1 MIGILARVST
11 EEQART
17 GYSIDNQI
25 REGIKKAGTSDVKKY
40 IDDGYSGEFLER
52 PGLTQLR
59 KDVKEGIITTVICL
73 DPDRLARKLMLQL
86 IITDELEKNGAEL
99 VFVSTEFAKTPEGQL
114 FYSMRGAISEF
125 EKAKINE
132 RMSSGRREKARKGKV
147 VKNTFTYGY
156 DYDKENSEYVI
167 NEDEARVV
175 QLIFELFTK
184 PNQIAKGMNGI
195 ARYLTDNLIPTKRGA
210 EVWHRNVVRQILMKE
225 AYTGRMPQN
234 RWNTEGMLGNKY
246 RAAEHKVSMTVRP
259 KEEWIYVDVPQIIS
273 PEKFEH
279 AQRLIGESRRRHTK
293 ESMHQ
298 YLLSGLLRCT
308 NCGNTMTG
316 RNSKNWGKYVYEYTD
331 KKNSVGAKEKGCGR
345 RIACAKIDEL
355 VWDTIL
361 NWLNN
366 PEEIAATMEET
377 QVSYMDNEI
386 ERVEQDIEKT
396 KAARKRVI
404 KLFSS
409 DLGIGEEEIRDELR
423 ELSDRE
429 DALSK
434 RLTELRSK
442 QEDEQRFE
450 SSRNLMS
457 ETLEYY
463 LDLNPDELTFEDKQ
477 NIIRMVA
484 KEILVGE
491 DEVQIIPF

>member
-17 GYSIDNQI
+17 GHSIDNQI

-59 KDVKEGIITTVICL
+59 KDVKEGIITKVICL

-86 IITDELEKNGAEL
+86 IITEELEKNGAEL
-99 VFVSTEFAKTPEGQL
+99 IFISGEYAKTPEGQL

-147 VKNTFTYGY
+147 VKNSFTYGY
-156 DYDKENSEYVI
+156 DYDKEKSEYVI
-167 NEDEARVV
+167 NEEEARVV

-184 PNQIAKGMNGI
+184 PNNIAKGMNGI
-195 ARYLTDNLIPTKRGA
+195 AIYLTDNLIPTKRGA
-210 EVWHRNVVRQILMKE
+210 KVWHRNVVRQILMNE
-225 AYTGRMPQN
+225 TYTGRMPQN
-234 RWNTEGMLGNKY
+234 RWDTEGMLGNKH
-246 RAAEHKVSMTVRP
+246 RAAEDKVPMTLRP

-273 PEKFEH
+273 LEKFEH
-279 AQRLIGESRRRHTK
+279 AQKLIGESRRRHTK

-316 RNSKNWGKYVYEYTD
+316 RRKKSWGVHMYQYTD
-331 KKNSVGAKEKGCGR
+331 RKNSAGSKEKGCGR
-345 RIACAKIDEL
+345 SIACTKIDKL

-366 PEEIAATMEET
+366 PEEIAAAMEET

-386 ERVEQDIEKT
+386 EHVEQDIEKT

-409 DLGIGEEEIRDELR
+409 DLGIGEEEIREELR
-423 ELSDRE
+423 ELSERE
-429 DALSK
+429 ESLSK
-434 RLTELRSK
+434 RLTELQSK

-484 KEILVGE
+484 KEILLDE
-491 DEVQIIPF
+491 DEIRIIPF